1 MLSLP
6 FLAPQDVSLA
16 QHADTS
22 CSLLQLLSE
31 SQKTLIDLLARQS
44 HELWFGPSNPYR
56 SSSQHPSSEAH
67 LNHPHRRTNAQ
78 TTTSSSSNPLRR
90 SEAFHASRTSDLT
103 LSTLQTEERNLR
115 ARKTTIACFGSS
127 WIRPAGCAKTMLG
140 MKEEEAEREEALA
153 ALAAEQEAAAM
164 AAAAEGMTMGEGEE
178 GGDEEGMERDLD
190 DEIPDADAEEG
201 LVEEGEEGLE
211 EDEEG
216 YMERDL
222 DDEIPEGYPNDGY
235 GDESGL
241 YAEEVDED
249 FDNQP
254 DLDADVPE
262 AEDED
267 EEGSE
272 LDEYEDAVEEGDITR
287 DLDDDIPDADAD
299 QEEEEEGEW
308 QHTDTE
314 DEYEDEENEEN
325 EGQNIVSSGPGSMTR
340 PRTGNFRTSTP
351 NRQGLP
357 TPPFMRR
364 PRPSGAG
371 ETEAQRR
378 FINRWSGGGDAFD
391 SSSMLYEED
400 DLRASMTSQGSG
412 RPSGFGRRYPRRIG
426 GPRDSLN

>member
-6 FLAPQDVSLA
+6 FLAPQD
-16 QHADTS
+16 
-22 CSLLQLLSE
+22 
-31 SQKTLIDLLARQS
+31 S

-78 TTTSSSSNPLRR
+78 TTTSSSSSNPLRR
-90 SEAFHASRTSDLT
+90 SEAFHAFRTSDLT

-267 EEGSE
+267 EDEDEEGSE

-287 DLDDDIPDADAD
+287 DLDDEIPDADAD
-299 QEEEEEGEW
+299 EEEEEEGEW

-325 EGQNIVSSGPGSMTR
+325 EGQNISSSGPGSITR

-351 NRQGLP
+351 NRHGLP